1 MHFHPGRL
9 ARLDTHLAQNY
20 LAPGRLPCSLILLAH
35 QGKVAHLGV
44 QGLADVERGIP
55 LAADT
60 IFRIYSMTKPMV
72 SAAFMMLVEEGRIAL
87 DDPVHRHIPAWKNLQ
102 AYTSGNLE
110 IGFQTRPLAR
120 PMLIVDLLRHTSG
133 LTYGFQHRTPVD
145 AAYRTLKIGEVDKAG
160 TLETMIE
167 ALATLPL
174 EFSPGEAWNYSVST
188 DVIGWLIEKISGQ
201 RLDAFLHER
210 LFAPLGMAD
219 TGFHVPAAKAQRLA
233 SCYQATP
240 AGGFTLQ
247 DDARTS
253 PFLTPPDFRSG
264 GGGLVSTAAD
274 VLRFARMILG
284 HGSLEGQRYL
294 SRKTIALMAAN
305 HLPGG
310 VDIPALSRSMFS
322 EASYEGVGFGL
333 GFAVVQSPH
342 KTLIPGSAGDLSW
355 GGMAS
360 TFFWIDPAESLIAVF
375 LTQLIPSST
384 YPIRRELRTLTYSAL
399 NT

>member
-1 MHFHPGRL
+1 MRFNPERL
-9 ARLDTHLAQNY
+9 ARIDAHLAQNY
-20 LAPGRLPCSLILLAH
+20 LAPGRLPCSLVLLARH
-35 QGKVAHLGV
+35 GEVTPLTV
-44 QGLADVERGIP
+44 QGMADVERQVP
-55 LAADT
+55 LAPDT
-60 IFRIYSMTKPMV
+60 LFRIYSMTKPIV
-72 SAAFMMLVEEGRIAL
+72 SAAFMMLVEEGHIAL

-102 AYTSGNLE
+102 AYAGGSFET
-110 IGFQTRPLAR
+110 GFQTRPLAR

-133 LTYGFQHRTPVD
+133 LTYGFQSRTPVD
-145 AAYRTLKIGEVDKAG
+145 AAYRALKIGEVDKAG
-160 TLETMIE
+160 TLDTMIE

-188 DVIGWLIEKISGQ
+188 DVIGWLIEQISGQ
-201 RLDAFLHER
+201 PLDAFLEQR
-210 LFAPLGMAD
+210 LFARLGMAD
-219 TGFHVPAAKAQRLA
+219 TGFHVPPDKAHRLA
-233 SCYQATP
+233 SCYEATP
-240 AGGFTLQ
+240 TGGFTLQ

-274 VLRFARMILG
+274 FLRFARMILG
-284 HGSLEGQRYL
+284 KGSLEGQQYL
-294 SRKTIALMAAN
+294 SRKTIDLMAAN

-310 VDIPALSRSMFS
+310 VDLPALSRSMFS

-360 TFFWIDPAESLIAVF
+360 TFFWIDPVENLIAIF
-375 LTQLIPSST
+375 MTQLMPSST
-384 YPIRRELRTLTYSAL
+384 YPIRRELRTLTYAAF
-399 NT
+399 TD